1 MDTHLRRP
9 DPHLSIDT
17 YGCKQKCTQFL
28 TPFSGTV
35 FYAPSHGVIHFA
47 RSVSPRNHFLAGG
60 NSLTTNQKLLLSWF
74 SKLTLRAKWIPP
86 CERA

>member
-35 FYAPSHGVIHFA
+35 FYAPSHGVNHFA
-47 RSVSPRNHFLAGG
+47 RSVSPRNHFLTAG
-60 NSLTTNQKLLLSWF
+60 NSLTANQKLQHSEQNG
-74 SKLTLRAKWIPP
+74 SHHVKGYEKP
-86 CERA
+86 C